1 MILASQ
7 DIIQLKVF
15 YPIIYTT
22 DGIITDPTFGKL
34 KCQLK

>member
-7 DIIQLKVF
+7 DIIKLKVF

-22 DGIITDPTFGKL
+22 DGIITDPTFEKIEMPT
-34 KCQLK
+34 